1 MNQIEEI
8 FKILFDRYG
17 PQYWWPAET
26 PFEVIVG
33 AILTQATNWN
43 NVEKAINNLKKH
55 NLLDPYSIH
64 NISEKDLSNLIKPCG
79 FYKIKAKRLKSFIEF
94 FINKFDGNIS
104 KMNIYPTSYLRKEL
118 LKINGIGMETA
129 DSILLYALNRPVFVI
144 DNYTKRLFHCLG
156 LGDYKSPYEKW
167 QQTFHNF
174 LFPIYQLYQE
184 YHALIVEHGKRKCRR
199 CNNKCF
205 LKKALNLNPTFG

>member
-1 MNQIEEI
+1 LNQIEEI

-64 NISEKDLSNLIKPCG
+64 NISEKDLSNLIKSCG
-79 FYKIKAKRLKSFIEF
+79 FYKIKAKRLKSFIEV

-144 DNYTKRLFHCLG
+144 DNYTKRLFYCLG
-156 LGDYKSPYEKW
+156 LGDYKLPYEKW
-167 QQTFHNF
+167 QQIFHNF
-174 LFPIYQLYQE
+174 LLPIYQLYQE

-199 CNNKCF
+199 CNDKCF
-205 LKKALNLNPTFG
+205 LKKALYLNLTFG

>member
-1 MNQIEEI
+1 LNQIEEI

-17 PQYWWPAET
+17 PQYWWPTET

-156 LGDYKSPYEKW
+156 LGDYKLPYEKW
-167 QQTFHNF
+167 QQFFHNF

-199 CNNKCF
+199 CNDKCF
-205 LKKALNLNPTFG
+205 LKKALYLNPTFG

>member
-1 MNQIEEI
+1 LNQIEEI

-79 FYKIKAKRLKSFIEF
+79 FYKIKAKRLKSFIEV
-94 FINKFDGNIS
+94 FINKFDGNIP

-156 LGDYKSPYEKW
+156 LGDYKLPYEKW
-167 QQTFHNF
+167 QQIFHNF

-199 CNNKCF
+199 CNDKCF
-205 LKKALNLNPTFG
+205 LKKALYLNPTFG

>member
-1 MNQIEEI
+1 LNQIEEI

-33 AILTQATNWN
+33 AILTQATSWN

-55 NLLDPYSIH
+55 NLLDPYSIY

-94 FINKFDGNIS
+94 FINKFEGNIS
-104 KMNIYPTSYLRKEL
+104 KMNVYPTSYLRKEL
-118 LKINGIGMETA
+118 LNINGIGMETA

-156 LGDYKSPYEKW
+156 LYDYKLPYEKW
-167 QQTFHNF
+167 QQIFHNS

-184 YHALIVEHGKRKCRR
+184 YHALIIEHGKRKCRR
-199 CNNKCF
+199 CNDKCF
-205 LKKALNLNPTFG
+205 LKKTLYLNPTFG